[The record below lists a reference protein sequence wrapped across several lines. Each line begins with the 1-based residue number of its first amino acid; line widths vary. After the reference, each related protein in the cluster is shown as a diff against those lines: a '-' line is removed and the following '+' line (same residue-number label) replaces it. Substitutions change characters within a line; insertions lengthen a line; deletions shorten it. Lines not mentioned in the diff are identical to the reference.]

1 VNVRVSDKLRLC
13 GGGGRGDGERLL
25 LWPRVRE
32 SFNERFRIHGKVIK
46 YERRRLVS
54 EKREVRRTMASI
66 YMCIK
71 TLMQNGSV

>member
-1 VNVRVSDKLRLC
+1 
-13 GGGGRGDGERLL
+13 
-25 LWPRVRE
+25 VRE